1 MFSRNQAVRKRIE
14 DFRLQRHFRK
24 RAVAASVFPLR
35 RRSSIRSYEST
46 PPQHDVGTL
55 AINSLSS
62 FSDNAFA
69 KLKKPWNPKE
79 YRHDVRSTENRSAT
93 SGGANRRPS
102 SSSFCRFVTHMQRS
116 SGCSIIMSGWCN
128 ASRSFFE
135 RREKPP
141 LPTGVSG
148 SCGQTAPM

>member
-1 MFSRNQAVRKRIE
+1 MFSRSQAVRKRID
-14 DFRLQRHFRK
+14 DFRLHRHFRK
-24 RAVAASVFPLR
+24 RAVAASLFPLQ

-46 PPQHDVGTL
+46 PPQHGVGTL
-55 AINSLSS
+55 AIKSRSS

-79 YRHDVRSTENRSAT
+79 WCHDVRSTENRSAT
-93 SGGANRRPS
+93 STGANIRPS

-116 SGCSIIMSGWCN
+116 SGCSITMSGWCN
-128 ASRSFFE
+128 ASRRRFE

-141 LPTGVSG
+141 LPIDVSV
-148 SCGQTAPM
+148 SCGQAAPM